1 MFDELTNLAMEIL
14 RFDIKAGVGGRR
26 SCGSSSGYG
35 KTLKFLIAKRRLT
48 LAQFAK
54 ACNLSAQSF
63 NFIVNHSKQ
72 YNFTER
78 ELDLYCS
85 RLGCERKWF
94 DMVANKVYELMGN
107 DK

>member
-1 MFDELTNLAMEIL
+1 MFEDLDNLAFQIL

-54 ACNLSAQSF
+54 ACNLSPQTF
-63 NFIVNHSKQ
+63 NFTLNHSKQ
-72 YNFTER
+72 CNFTEK

-85 RLGCERKWF
+85 RLGCDREWF
-94 DMVANKVYELMGN
+94 DTLSNRVYKLMGG
-107 DK
+107 K

>member
-1 MFDELTNLAMEIL
+1 MFEELDNLAREIV

-35 KTLKFLIAKRRLT
+35 KTLKFLISRRRIT

-72 YNFTER
+72 SNFTEK
-78 ELDLYCS
+78 ELDLYCK
-85 RLGCERKWF
+85 RLGCDRKWL
-94 DMVANKVYELMGN
+94 DIVADKVYTLMGG

>member
-1 MFDELTNLAMEIL
+1 MFDELDKLARDIL

-35 KTLKFLIAKRRLT
+35 KTLKFLIAKKRVT

-54 ACNLSAQSF
+54 ACNTTSQAF
-63 NFIVNHSKQ
+63 NHTVNHSKQ
-72 YNFTER
+72 SNFTEK

-85 RLGCERKWF
+85 RLGCDRKWF
-94 DMVANKVYELMGN
+94 DTLANRVYELMGG